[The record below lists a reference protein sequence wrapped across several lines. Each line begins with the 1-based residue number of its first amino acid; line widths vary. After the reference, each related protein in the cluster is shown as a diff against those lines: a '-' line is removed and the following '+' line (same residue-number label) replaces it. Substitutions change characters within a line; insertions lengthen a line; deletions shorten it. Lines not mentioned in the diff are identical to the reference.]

1 MPGPHHPMIALV
13 CTLAFALASAEELVD
28 HVYTIPAD
36 EWRYVDLGIGQR
48 PELVEVEY
56 EVRAGSDQV
65 RLAVMRREDLEHL
78 REGVAQGVVDETE
91 PGRSG
96 KIECEVRPPYDYVVV
111 VDNRMGDG
119 RAAVV
124 RLRIRL
130 ASPPARG
137 IPERLS
143 PQRRLTVILVS
154 FAAFFAIV
162 TWSGRKL
169 LPPVRR

>member
-1 MPGPHHPMIALV
+1 MFALV
-13 CTLAFALASAEELVD
+13 CTLALVFASAEEFVD
-28 HVYTIPAD
+28 QVYTIPAD
-36 EWRYVDLGIGQR
+36 EWRYVDLGTRQR
-48 PELVEVEY
+48 PALVEAEY
-56 EVRAGSDQV
+56 DVRSGSDHV
-65 RLAVMRREDLEHL
+65 RLAVMRRDDLEHL
-78 REGVAQGVVDETE
+78 REGLPHGVVETTE
-91 PGRSG
+91 PGRAG
-96 KIECEVRPPYDYVVV
+96 KLTCQVRPPGEYVVV

-130 ASPPARG
+130 DFPPGGA

-143 PQRRLTVILVS
+143 PQRRLAVILVS

>member
-1 MPGPHHPMIALV
+1 MFALV
-13 CTLAFALASAEELVD
+13 CMLALALASAEELVNQ
-28 HVYTIPAD
+28 VYTIPAD
-36 EWRYVDLGIGQR
+36 DWRYVDLGIGQR
-48 PELVEVEY
+48 PALVEAEY
-56 EVRAGSDQV
+56 EVRDGSNQV
-65 RLAVMRREDLEHL
+65 RLAVMRRDDLEHL
-78 REGVAQGVVDETE
+78 SEGLAHGVVEATE

-96 KIECEVRPPYDYVVV
+96 KLVCEVRPPGEYVVV
-111 VDNRMGDG
+111 IDNRMGDD
-119 RAAVV
+119 RASVV

-130 ASPPARG
+130 KFPPATG
-137 IPERLS
+137 AIPERLS

>member
-1 MPGPHHPMIALV
+1 MFALI
-13 CTLAFALASAEELVD
+13 CTLALAFASAEELVNQ
-28 HVYTIPAD
+28 VYTIPAD

-48 PELVEVEY
+48 PALVEAEY
-56 EVRAGSDQV
+56 EVRAGSGQV
-65 RLAVMRREDLEHL
+65 RLAVMRRDDLEHL
-78 REGVAQGVVDETE
+78 REGLAHGVVEATE

-96 KIECEVRPPYDYVVV
+96 KLTCEVRPPGEYVVV
-111 VDNRMGDG
+111 VDNQMGDD
-119 RAAVV
+119 RPAVV

-130 ASPPARG
+130 DFPPADG
-137 IPERLS
+137 AFPMRLS
-143 PQRRLTVILVS
+143 PQRRLAVILVS

>member
-1 MPGPHHPMIALV
+1 MIALV
-13 CTLAFALASAEELVD
+13 CMLAFAVASAEELVD

-78 REGVAQGVVDETE
+78 REGLAQGVVDETE

-111 VDNRMGDG
+111 VDNRMGDD

-130 ASPPARG
+130 ASPPSRG